1 MHIVTI
7 LQTLGS
13 QQKDI
18 TAVASLMLKLRSHLT
33 DNQGAVKLN
42 SSGLTTIEDQ
52 HKTLFERL
60 GGQPAIDALVDGM
73 YGRIFQD
80 PQLDHYFVD
89 TDKEKLKA
97 R

>member
-33 DNQGAVKLN
+33 DNQGAVKQK
-42 SSGLTTIEDQ
+42 SSGLTTIDDQ
-52 HKTLFERL
+52 HKTQFERL
-60 GGQPAIDALVDGM
+60 GGQPAIDALVEGM

-80 PQLDHYFVD
+80 PQLDHYFLNA
-89 TDKEKLKA
+89 DKDNVMA

>member
-1 MHIVTI
+1 
-7 LQTLGS
+7 
-13 QQKDI
+13 
-18 TAVASLMLKLRSHLT
+18 MLKLRSHLT
-33 DNQGAVKLN
+33 DNHGAVKPS

-60 GGQPAIDALVDGM
+60 GGQAAIDALVDGM

-80 PQLDHYFVD
+80 SQLDHYFVD
-89 TDKEKLKA
+89 TDKDQVKA